1 MAITDNT
8 MKGLEDNTSSD
19 SLLSKEQDA
28 LYADYCK
35 QKELH
40 LSSEPREIPLWLLEL
55 YDSFRFYYPCGDR
68 RKSPP
73 ELEEEGD
80 LPF

>member
-8 MKGLEDNTSSD
+8 MKALEDND
-19 SLLSKEQDA
+19 GLLEEQDA

-35 QKELH
+35 QKEKR
-40 LSSEPREIPLWLLEL
+40 LSSEPREIPLWLMEL